1 MVVLFLNKDRII
13 NKINEKQMG
22 KKQIRNFT
30 AEVKTKI
37 VLEMLKEE
45 STTAQLSTKYKVSA
59 KTMQNW
65 KKQFLNNAPLAFEP
79 AKAVSEFKDQID
91 GLKTQND
98 ELAKA
103 LGKATVERDWAVGK
117 LGSLDISNK
126 KSLVDSKLKTLSKA
140 RQCELLE
147 ISRSVVYYKAKV
159 MSLYNLNILNRI
171 DEIYTD
177 NPDYVYRY
185 IHGQL
190 LEDGFNIGKD
200 RVLKYMGTMGIEAIY
215 PHRKKS
221 TSIKDIGHK
230 IHNYLLE
237 PYWTTSGKTKTVHVP
252 YVNQVWSGDI
262 TYIRTNGG
270 FVYLAAIIDWHSKAI
285 LSYKLSNSMDSGL
298 VTDILKEALEK
309 YPAPQIFNSDQGS
322 QYTGHEHTGILKEN
336 NIEISMNGKARSIDN
351 IVIERFFRTLKYNC
365 IFINDFKDVTE
376 LKEGINNYMD
386 KYNNQRFHSSI
397 GYQKPMNVYRDYLQN
412 AA

>member
-45 STTAQLSTKYKVSA
+45 STTAQLSTKYEVSA

-140 RQCELLE
+140 RQCELLQ

-159 MSLYNLNILNRI
+159 MILYNLNILNRI

-177 NPDYVYRY
+177 NPDYGYRY
-185 IHGQL
+185 IHRQL

-230 IHNYLLE
+230 IHSYLLE
-237 PYWTTSGKTKTVHVP
+237 PYWTTSGKTNTVYVP
-252 YVNQVWSGDI
+252 HVNQVWSGDI

-285 LSYKLSNSMDSGL
+285 LSYKLSNSMDSAL

-336 NIEISMNGKARSIDN
+336 NIEISMNGKGRSIDN

-376 LKEGINNYMD
+376 LKGGINNYMD

>member
-22 KKQIRNFT
+22 KKQIRNFS

-45 STTAQLSTKYKVSA
+45 STIAQLSTKYEVSA

-65 KKQFLNNAPLAFEP
+65 KKQFLNNASLAFEP

-91 GLKTQND
+91 SLKTQND

-140 RQCELLE
+140 RQCELLQV
-147 ISRSVVYYKAKV
+147 SRSGVYYKPKI

-177 NPDYVYRY
+177 NPDYGYRY
-185 IHGQL
+185 VHKQL
-190 LEDGFNIGKD
+190 LEDGFNIGRD
-200 RVLKYMGTMGIEAIY
+200 RVLKYMGVMGIEAIY
-215 PHRKKS
+215 PHKKKS
-221 TSIKDIGHK
+221 ISAKDSQHK
-230 IHNYLLE
+230 VHSYLLE
-237 PYWTTSGKTKTVHVP
+237 SYWTKSGKSKSVHVP
-252 YVNQVWSGDI
+252 YVNAVWSGDI

-270 FVYLAAIIDWHSKAI
+270 FMYLAAIIDWHSKAI
-285 LSYKLSNSMDSGL
+285 LSYKLSNSMDATL
-298 VTDILKEALEK
+298 VTNVLNAALEK
-309 YPAPQIFNSDQGS
+309 YPAPLIFNSDQGS
-322 QYTGHEHTGILKEN
+322 QYTGYEHTEILRKH
-336 NIEISMNGKARSIDN
+336 NIQISMNGKGRSIDN
-351 IVIERFFRTLKYNC
+351 IIIERFFRTLKYNC
-365 IFINDFKDVTE
+365 IFINDFKNATE
-376 LKEGINNYMD
+376 LKGGINNYMD

>member
-1 MVVLFLNKDRII
+1 
-13 NKINEKQMG
+13 MG

-45 STTAQLSTKYKVSA
+45 STTAQLSTKYEVSA

-65 KKQFLNNAPLAFEP
+65 KKQFLDNAPLAFEP

-117 LGSLDISNK
+117 LGSLDLSNK
-126 KSLVDSKLKTLSKA
+126 KSLVDPKLSKLSKT
-140 RQCELLE
+140 RQCELLQ

-177 NPDYVYRY
+177 NPEYGYRY
-185 IHGQL
+185 IHRQL

-230 IHNYLLE
+230 IHSYLLE
-237 PYWTTSGKTKTVHVP
+237 PYWTTSGKTNTVYVP
-252 YVNQVWSGDI
+252 HVNQVWSGDI

-285 LSYKLSNSMDSGL
+285 LSYKLSNSMDSAL

-336 NIEISMNGKARSIDN
+336 NIEISMNGKGRSIDN

>member
-1 MVVLFLNKDRII
+1 LFLNKDRII

-45 STTAQLSTKYKVSA
+45 STTAQLSAKYEVSA

-65 KKQFLNNAPLAFEP
+65 KKQFLNNASLAFEP
-79 AKAVSEFKDQID
+79 AKAVSEFKDQIE

-103 LGKATVERDWAVGK
+103 LGKATVERDWALGK
-117 LGSLDISNK
+117 LGSLDLSNK
-126 KSLVDSKLKTLSKA
+126 KSLVDPKLKTLSKT
-140 RQCELLE
+140 RQCELLQ
-147 ISRSVVYYKAKV
+147 ISRSGVYYKAKV
-159 MSLYNLNILNRI
+159 MSLYNLNILNKI

-177 NPDYVYRY
+177 NPDYGYLY
-185 IHGQL
+185 IHRQL

-215 PHRKKS
+215 PHKKKS

-230 IHNYLLE
+230 IHSYLLE
-237 PYWTTSGKTKTVHVP
+237 PYWSTSGKTKTVHVP
-252 YVNQVWSGDI
+252 NVNQVWSGDI

-270 FVYLAAIIDWHSKAI
+270 FMYLAAIIDWHSKAI
-285 LSYKLSNSMDSGL
+285 LSYKLSNSMDSTL

-336 NIEISMNGKARSIDN
+336 NIEISMNGKGRSIDN

-376 LKEGINNYMD
+376 LKGGINNYMD

-397 GYQKPMNVYRDYLQN
+397 RYQKPMNVYRDYLQN